1 MGGTLSSTML
11 WDRIPAAPITY
22 LLGKLSTCH
31 FNIMTIMETI
41 NRCPYGTY
49 QRALSSR
56 GLSIAEAINRP
67 ATFNEAVMSRL
78 SAKGKKDAEFVNS
91 ILEGAK
97 QHLMN
102 DFEIMSTFR
111 L

>member
-1 MGGTLSSTML
+1 
-11 WDRIPAAPITY
+11 
-22 LLGKLSTCH
+22 
-31 FNIMTIMETI
+31 METI

-67 ATFNEAVMSRL
+67 ATFNDAVVSRL
-78 SAKGKKDAEFVNS
+78 SAKGKKDDEFVTS

>member
-1 MGGTLSSTML
+1 
-11 WDRIPAAPITY
+11 
-22 LLGKLSTCH
+22 
-31 FNIMTIMETI
+31 METI

-56 GLSIAEAINRP
+56 SLSIAEAINKP
-67 ATFNEAVMSRL
+67 ATFNDAVVSRL
-78 SAKGKKDAEFVNS
+78 SAKGKKDSEFVKS

>member
-1 MGGTLSSTML
+1 M
-11 WDRIPAAPITY
+11 D
-22 LLGKLSTCH
+22 
-31 FNIMTIMETI
+31 TI

-56 GLSIAEAINRP
+56 GLSIAEAINKP
-67 ATFNEAVMSRL
+67 ATFNAAVVSRL
-78 SAKGKKDAEFVNS
+78 SAKGKKDTELVKS
-91 ILEGAK
+91 ILDGAK
-97 QHLMN
+97 QHLMS